1 MRRWPIAIAAAIVLS
16 ACSTSPSVVVS
27 PSPVVSAFPAA
38 GSSSVSR
45 QALPPARTLPVIALC
60 SQPVTI
66 LQDANAAPLLCAN
79 GALNILAWKHYVP
92 ISPRIFLVGA
102 TASLV
107 DVQTAIRRDMNIAH
121 ASPKQERSAY
131 ELAAAYYGWNF
142 SSDPTANL

>member
-1 MRRWPIAIAAAIVLS
+1 MAIAAAIVLS
-16 ACSTSPSVVVS
+16 ACSTSPSAVVS

-38 GSSSVSR
+38 SSSTVSR
-45 QALPPARTLPVIALC
+45 QVLPPARSLPVIALC

-66 LQDANAAPLLCAN
+66 QQDANA
-79 GALNILAWKHYVP
+79 ALNILAWKHYAP
-92 ISPRIFLVGA
+92 ISPRVFLVGA